1 MQRTKFIKVN
11 TSEKLPEPGTRV
23 VIDKNGL
30 ILTAR
35 FHERFSTDEW
45 WLGNYKFWLL
55 EVPDI
60 EEELKETL
68 KSTHLELENAIT
80 ALTVAK
86 GKIEYYQ
93 ETIENLRN
101 EQPEIE
107 LPKDI
112 DD

>member
-1 MQRTKFIKVN
+1 MKTKFIKVS

-30 ILTAR
+30 VLTSR

-45 WLGNYKFWLL
+45 WLGNYKFWLC

-68 KSTHLELENAIT
+68 KSTHLDLETAIT
-80 ALTVAK
+80 ALTATK
-86 GKIEYYQ
+86 EKIEYYQ
-93 ETIENLRN
+93 ETINNLRN

-112 DD
+112 DE